1 MNERI
6 CEAGWVMA
14 PMYRDGAN
22 VLWAAERENGS
33 GEMHFHAGVT
43 ATRAEVLRAFAW
55 ACAPRDRRLLPTAW
69 LLAEEDTTPR
79 MVAARDTLA
88 TPLGKLYL
96 KDGRQMD
103 DVSSARV
110 IA

>member
-1 MNERI
+1 
-6 CEAGWVMA
+6 
-14 PMYRDGAN
+14 
-22 VLWAAERENGS
+22 
-33 GEMHFHAGVT
+33 
-43 ATRAEVLRAFAW
+43 
-55 ACAPRDRRLLPTAW
+55 
-69 LLAEEDTTPR
+69 